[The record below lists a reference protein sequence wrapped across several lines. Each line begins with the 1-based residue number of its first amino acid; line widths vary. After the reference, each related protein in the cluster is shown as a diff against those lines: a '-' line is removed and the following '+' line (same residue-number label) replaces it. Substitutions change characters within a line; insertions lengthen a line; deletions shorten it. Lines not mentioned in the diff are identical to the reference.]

1 LFKARYAQR
10 RAAYNEEIQHRLTG
24 KLVKVAEAA
33 LDHTLVALEK
43 KKDSVPL
50 PLLKDIT
57 SDALDRLGYGVS
69 PRAPSGAPGIVNVN
83 VQATGQQVQEVQVTR
98 EALASA
104 RDKLRQVEANNS
116 TAVARLSGSGRLDEV
131 GEGKLIEGD
140 LGAL

>member
-1 LFKARYAQR
+1 
-10 RAAYNEEIQHRLTG
+10 
-24 KLVKVAEAA
+24 
-33 LDHTLVALEK
+33 
-43 KKDSVPL
+43 
-50 PLLKDIT
+50 
-57 SDALDRLGYGVS
+57 
-69 PRAPSGAPGIVNVN
+69 
-83 VQATGQQVQEVQVTR
+83 VQEVQVTR